1 MTPVGRPSQAQR
13 PPTPPG
19 PPKPPAA
26 ARPASAFQ
34 ALLAKGPPLGLQ
46 SMKMT
51 GLLPQ
56 APGAKRSPKEGA
68 EGQGGA
74 DATGLGRVR
83 ERESRDARD
92 SQQNAEDDANAL
104 TQSLQAAQWG
114 PPPGAELSR
123 TPGLERSAA
132 AVELPA
138 ATSPEAAAEA
148 VHRFSFAGDGQTGT
162 ARIVL
167 KEGVMA
173 GSPVVVRVDGKA
185 VRISGASDAAGEAW
199 TERICARLRERGYDA
214 EAE

>member
-1 MTPVGRPSQAQR
+1 MTPVGRPSQAPR
-13 PPTPPG
+13 PPTPAS

-26 ARPASAFQ
+26 ARPASAFH
-34 ALLAKGPPLGLQ
+34 ALLAKGPLLGLQ
-46 SMKMT
+46 ATKMT

-56 APGAKRSPKEGA
+56 GPGAHRLPKEAA
-68 EGQGGA
+68 EGQGGEG
-74 DATGLGRVR
+74 TGFGRVR

-92 SQQNAEDDANAL
+92 SQQNADDDANAL
-104 TQSLQAAQWG
+104 AQSLQAAQWG
-114 PPPGAELSR
+114 PPPGAEVTR
-123 TPGLERSAA
+123 AAGVERSSAA

-167 KEGVMA
+167 KDGVMA

>member
-1 MTPVGRPSQAQR
+1 MTPVGRPSQAPR
-13 PPTPPG
+13 PPAPAA

-26 ARPASAFQ
+26 ARPASAFH

-46 SMKMT
+46 ATKMT
-51 GLLPQ
+51 GLSAQ
-56 APGAKRSPKEGA
+56 GPGAHRPKEGTEGPAA
-68 EGQGGA
+68 E
-74 DATGLGRVR
+74 TFGRVR

-92 SQQNAEDDANAL
+92 SQQNADDDANAL
-104 TQSLQAAQWG
+104 AQSLQAAQWG
-114 PPPGAELSR
+114 PPPGAEITR
-123 TPGLERSAA
+123 AGGLERSSAA

-167 KEGVMA
+167 KDGVMA